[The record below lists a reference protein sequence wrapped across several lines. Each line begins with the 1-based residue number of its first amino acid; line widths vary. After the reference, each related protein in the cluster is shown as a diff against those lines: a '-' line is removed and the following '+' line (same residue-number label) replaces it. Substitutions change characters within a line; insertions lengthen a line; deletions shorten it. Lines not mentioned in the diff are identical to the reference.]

1 MNSEAGW
8 GFMIVLW
15 KENVMSESNTGNLKQ
30 QTKKGLYWS
39 FFNQFANYGMQFCVG
54 IVMARLLSPSDYGI
68 TALPAVFMAVA
79 LILQNAGLADA
90 LVRKKDLTEEDLSTS
105 FYYSIAVGVFLYV
118 VLFLT
123 APLIADFYNTPVLVP
138 LIRFTALSFLWGP
151 LSTPQ
156 SVIMKRR
163 LDFKTPTKISIITR
177 VFSACVGIGMAFMG
191 YGLWALVV
199 SGVLASFLG
208 LILNWYAVRWLPKTG
223 WSKKSFKYLWDYGN
237 KMMASG
243 LLETLYQN
251 IAPVFIGKFYSPAE
265 LGVYNRAHGY
275 AMMPSQ
281 NITGVI
287 QSVTFP
293 VLSKMQNDNEAL
305 AHNYRRMLKATA
317 FIIFPTMMMLSALA
331 HPLVITLVTAKW
343 ESCVILLQII
353 CFQLMWYPVHA
364 INLNLLQVK
373 GRSDLFLRLEIIKK
387 IMGVSI
393 LTITLPHGLIIF
405 CCGSL
410 VSSLIAL
417 VINTYYTG
425 KLINVGYFK
434 QMRDLLPIVL
444 LGLVMFAIIHLSNYL
459 ISNMLLQII
468 CGGILGA
475 IVYIGGAILFKFS
488 ELDDVKYMLKLKS

>member
-1 MNSEAGW
+1 
-8 GFMIVLW
+8 
-15 KENVMSESNTGNLKQ
+15 MSGETKGNLKQ

-79 LILQNAGLADA
+79 YIIQNGGLSGALI
-90 LVRKKDLTEEDLSTS
+90 RKTDLSEKDLSTA
-105 FYYSIAVGVFLYV
+105 FYYSISVGIVLYV
-118 VLFLT
+118 VMFFSAT
-123 APLIADFYNTPVLVP
+123 WIADFYNTPVLVP
-138 LIRFTALSFLWGP
+138 LIRVTALGFLWGP
-151 LSTPQ
+151 LGTPQ
-156 SVIMKRR
+156 NVILNRK
-163 LDFKTPTKISIITR
+163 LDFKTPTKISIISR
-177 VFSACVGIGMAFMG
+177 IVSAIVGISMAFIG
-191 YGLWALVV
+191 YGLWALVI
-199 SGVLASFLG
+199 SGLLSSFLS
-208 LILNWYAVRWLPKTG
+208 LLMNWYVVRWIPKTG
-223 WSKKSFKYLWDYGN
+223 WSKDSFKYLWDYGN
-237 KMMASG
+237 KMMASS
-243 LLETLYQN
+243 LLDTLYNN

-265 LGVYNRAHGY
+265 LGVYNRAQGY

-281 NITGVI
+281 NVTGVI
-287 QSVTFP
+287 QGVTFP
-293 VLSKMQNDNEAL
+293 VLSKMQNDDEAL

-317 FIIFPTMMMLSALA
+317 FIIFPIMMMLSALA
-331 HPLVITLVTAKW
+331 HPLVIILVTAKW

-353 CFQLMWYPVHA
+353 CFSFMWYPVHA

-387 IMGVSI
+387 IVGVSI
-393 LTITLPHGLIIF
+393 LAITLPHGLIVF
-405 CCGSL
+405 CCGSV

-444 LGLVMFAIIHLSNYL
+444 LGLVMFAMIHLSNYL
-459 ISNMLLQII
+459 IPNMLLQII

-488 ELDDVKYMLKLKS
+488 ELDDVKYMLKRK

>member
-1 MNSEAGW
+1 MSGET
-8 GFMIVLW
+8 
-15 KENVMSESNTGNLKQ
+15 KENLKQ

-79 LILQNAGLADA
+79 YIIQNGGLSGALI
-90 LVRKKDLTEEDLSTS
+90 RKTDLSEKDLSTA
-105 FYYSIAVGVFLYV
+105 FYYSISVGIVLYV
-118 VLFLT
+118 VMFFS
-123 APLIADFYNTPVLVP
+123 ARWIADFYNTPVLVP
-138 LIRFTALSFLWGP
+138 LIRVTALGFLWGP
-151 LSTPQ
+151 LGTPQ
-156 SVIMKRR
+156 NVILNRK
-163 LDFKTPTKISIITR
+163 LDFKTPTKISIISR
-177 VFSACVGIGMAFMG
+177 IVSAIVGISMAFIG
-191 YGLWALVV
+191 YGLWALVI
-199 SGVLASFLG
+199 SGLLSSFLS
-208 LILNWYAVRWLPKTG
+208 LIMNWYVVRWIPKTG
-223 WSKKSFKYLWDYGN
+223 WSKDSFKYLWDYGN
-237 KMMASG
+237 KMMASS
-243 LLETLYQN
+243 LLDTLYNN

-265 LGVYNRAHGY
+265 LGVYNRAQGY

-281 NITGVI
+281 NVTGVI
-287 QSVTFP
+287 QGVTFP
-293 VLSKMQNDNEAL
+293 VLSRMQNDNEAL

-317 FIIFPTMMMLSALA
+317 FIIFPIMMMLSALA
-331 HPLVITLVTAKW
+331 YPLVITLVTAKW

-387 IMGVSI
+387 IVGVSI
-393 LTITLPHGLIIF
+393 LAITLPHGLIVF
-405 CCGSL
+405 CCGSV

-444 LGLVMFAIIHLSNYL
+444 LGLIMFAMIHLSNYL
-459 ISNMLLQII
+459 IPNMLLQII
-468 CGGILGA
+468 CGGIFGA
-475 IVYIGGAILFKFS
+475 IVYIGGAVLFKFS
-488 ELDDVKYMLKLKS
+488 ELDDVKYMLKRKS